1 MLRPDAASRRDLP
14 GGATRGPR
22 RRGLR
27 ARLRWTATDRS
38 ELRWALLFLAPW
50 LVGLVGLTAGPMLWS
65 LWLSFTNY
73 DPLSGKQDFIGL
85 RNYQAMV
92 GDQRAITALWNTTY
106 FAVLFVPSSIV
117 LALILASM
125 LNRIG
130 GRAAGFFR
138 TVFYLPNVTPAVAT
152 GALFLLLLSNPGGL
166 VNQALAAV
174 GIQGPSWLNDPAW
187 MKNGVVLMML
197 WSVGGTVIIYFAALR
212 NVPKELY
219 EAAKIDGAG
228 PLQTFRNITL
238 PMISGAIF
246 FTLIINTIAS
256 LQLFSEVYAMFF
268 GARTGGGNDAVLFYV
283 IYVFRQAF
291 EFFKL
296 GYASALAWV
305 LFVVIGIITIIQFRV
320 GRRFVYYEGE

>member
-1 MLRPDAASRRDLP
+1 MTAPTAVRRAP
-14 GGATRGPR
+14 
-22 RRGLR
+22 
-27 ARLRWTATDRS
+27 RWTAADRKDF
-38 ELRWALLFLAPW
+38 RWALLFLSPW
-50 LVGLVGLTAGPMLWS
+50 IVGTLVFTIGPMLWS

-73 DPLSGKQDFIGL
+73 DPLSGKQDFIAL
-85 RNYQAMV
+85 ANYQAML
-92 GDQRAITALWNTTY
+92 GDRRAATALFNTIY
-106 FAVLFVPSSIV
+106 FTVLFVPLSIV
-117 LALILASM
+117 FGLILASM

-138 TVFYLPNVTPAVAT
+138 TAFYLPNVTPAVAV

-166 VNQALAAV
+166 VNQALGIV

-197 WSVGGTVIIYFAALR
+197 WSIGGTVIIYFAALR

-219 EAAKIDGAG
+219 EAAKIDGASG
-228 PLQTFRNITL
+228 WQSFRRITF
-238 PMISGAIF
+238 PMISGAVF
-246 FTLIINTIAS
+246 FTLVINTIAA
-256 LQLFSEVYAMFF
+256 LQLFAEVYAMFF
-268 GARTGGGNDAVLFYV
+268 GARTGGSGSDAVLFFV

-305 LFVVIGIITIIQFRV
+305 LFVVIGLITLFQFRFA
-320 GRRFVYYEGE
+320 RRFVYYEND